1 MLTTEFISVKA
12 TITEVPVSQN
22 VSAGQTV
29 VFTCAT
35 NSSEDIV
42 TWSTV
47 PDDVSVTPKT
57 TNLPGGGKR
66 SNLSV
71 TALTEHNNTIVRCFV
86 FDMTT
91 ESSTINE
98 AILLVQGIL

>member
-1 MLTTEFISVKA
+1 M
-12 TITEVPVSQN
+12 
-22 VSAGQTV
+22 V

-47 PDDVSVTPKT
+47 PDVSVTPKT
-57 TNLPGGGKR
+57 THLPGNGMR

-71 TALTEHNNTIVRCFV
+71 TALAEHNNTIVRCVV

-91 ESSTINE
+91 QSSIINE
-98 AILLVQGIL
+98 AILLVQGI